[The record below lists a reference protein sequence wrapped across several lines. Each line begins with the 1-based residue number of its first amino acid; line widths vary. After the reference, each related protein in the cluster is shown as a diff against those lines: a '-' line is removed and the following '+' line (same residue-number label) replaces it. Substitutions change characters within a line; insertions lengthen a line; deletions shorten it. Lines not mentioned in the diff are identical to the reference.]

1 VTIDINVHAQNRL
14 VQHDA
19 SIRHL
24 ACNASASNTN
34 RVRGSNEKHK
44 GKKSEKI
51 RRKIEKK
58 ERKKDEEIKRKN
70 ERNTEVTP
78 DL

>member
-1 VTIDINVHAQNRL
+1 MRAYATSPAMH
-14 VQHDA
+14 
-19 SIRHL
+19 RHQTRIGRGVR
-24 ACNASASNTN
+24 AKNT
-34 RVRGSNEKHK
+34 K
-44 GKKSEKI
+44 GRSEKI